1 MEFKIVV
8 YTQTQV
14 LYFIIPEEEL
24 DSIYIKY
31 SNSQIFILNII
42 QN

>member
-1 MEFKIVV
+1 MWFKLII

-14 LYFIIPEEEL
+14 LYFTIPEEEL

-31 SNSQIFILNII
+31 SNSQIFILNIT